1 MNKKWISAVLALL
14 IATSTFVGCNKNNKT
29 SQSTPNEPTSES
41 EITSESSSSNPNG
54 GEITVDTGVN
64 FDFNEAFSSTDKW
77 VGVLPQNPVFDT
89 TNKFVTFRKKSNNII
104 TYTGKGM
111 STGDIELKMKVKVT
125 KDTTAYVGFSNRSD
139 DLTNFC
145 YDKGSYAYTL
155 EFANDSKMYVKKWI
169 DGAENVLSGSK
180 SSASVPVSLA
190 SKLTNVKISV
200 KEEGNSVNII
210 VYCDNKETL
219 NVTDSDNPYLG
230 GGAISL
236 SYMGEGGMV
245 VGSKASE
252 DGKYTAP
259 EELGLTIYDQPSVD
273 VWENG
278 TLDLLADFNNTW
290 VGRERIFNV
299 SNDGTGYVFETK
311 DNPEEP
317 QAGVTEYQ
325 AVYKDK
331 IFKNVEMEYKFNQI
345 SNGEWTMFWFRCVP
359 ETDTDVSIWGNKKTG
374 QNTNGYS
381 MLVTVDG
388 FVQVHK
394 WTDGAQIWLNGQGT
408 KLPGQIAS
416 LFNDPNA
423 EITVKMSIEEK
434 PPIGG
439 KPTIEFKIS
448 VNGCPPITVQDNDT
462 PFLNAGYIG
471 MQGFATN
478 NKIDS
483 IRLLSA
489 KVTALNLEE

>member
-64 FDFNEAFSSTDKW
+64 FDFNEAFASTDKW
-77 VGVLPQNPVFDT
+77 VGLQEQNPVFDT
-89 TNKFVTFRKKSNNII
+89 TNKFVTFREKSNNVIS
-104 TYTGKGM
+104 YTGKGM
-111 STGDIELKMKVKVT
+111 STGDIELKMKVQIN
-125 KDTTAYVGFSNRSD
+125 KDTTAYIGFSNRSN
-139 DLTNFC
+139 DLAEFC
-145 YDKGSYAYTL
+145 YEKGSYMYTL
-155 EFANDSKMYVKKWI
+155 EFSNDSKMYVKKWI
-169 DGAENVLSGSK
+169 DGAETVLSGSK
-180 SSASVPVSLA
+180 SSSSVPLTLA
-190 SKLTNVKISV
+190 SKLTAVKINVTEDNGSV
-200 KEEGNSVNII
+200 KIAVS
-210 VYCDNKETL
+210 CDNKEVL

-236 SYMGEGGMV
+236 SYMGKGGMA
-245 VGSKASE
+245 VGSKNSVDAN
-252 DGKYTAP
+252 YTAP
-259 EELGLTIYDQPSVD
+259 EKLGLNIFNQPSVD

-317 QAGVTEYQ
+317 QAGITEYQ

-374 QNTNGYS
+374 QGTNGYS

-394 WTDGAQIWLNGQGT
+394 WASGAQIWLNGQGT

-434 PPIGG
+434 SIGG
-439 KPTIEFKIS
+439 KSAIEFRIS
-448 VNGCPPITVQDNDT
+448 VNGCPTIVVQDTDT

-478 NKIDS
+478 NKVDS

-489 KVTALNLEE
+489 KVYTELTL